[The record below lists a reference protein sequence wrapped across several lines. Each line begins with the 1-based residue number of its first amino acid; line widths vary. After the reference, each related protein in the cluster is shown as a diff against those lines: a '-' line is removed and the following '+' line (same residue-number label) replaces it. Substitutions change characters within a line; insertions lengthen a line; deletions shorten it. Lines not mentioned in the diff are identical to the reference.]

1 MNVAGEAAERGD
13 RTGDVRIIGSTHRT
27 GPSRGGLGACSSAAA
42 DVIPSAAVRSSAHSQ
57 AGRLSA
63 RAVLLSLGLCLRS
76 SEAVALEGDV
86 DRIVL
91 DYSAASECPSS
102 DQLLRQIVSYTT
114 KWTLA
119 QPEEPARR
127 FVVRIA
133 RREDRYEGRL
143 DLREAGGDAASRELQ
158 ADDCADVVLG
168 IAIAIATAIDPHAAL
183 GREMPPADGP
193 DTRAPVDPPEPDVLS
208 PAPPTTPAERP
219 RRPAPKAARVDRL
232 AASIGARTEAT
243 SAVSGVLAVVNVYVE
258 AEWSAPI
265 ARLPSLRPVLRVGF
279 RRSFTRTSRVGETE
293 ADIYWSAGQIEA
305 CPTRL
310 MVTAHLSMEA
320 CLGSNVGVLSAEARD
335 IPAAGIT
342 HRFWF
347 DYGVVAAAR
356 WQVHPNLFL
365 EAVGAGWFPLT
376 RDRLRVEPDGVVTEA
391 PAIGLS
397 GGGGAGWRF

>member
-1 MNVAGEAAERGD
+1 M
-13 RTGDVRIIGSTHRT
+13 
-27 GPSRGGLGACSSAAA
+27 
-42 DVIPSAAVRSSAHSQ
+42 RSSAHSQ

-63 RAVLLSLGLCLRS
+63 RAAILSLGLCLRS
-76 SEAVALEGDV
+76 SEAAALEGDV

-114 KWTLA
+114 NWTLA
-119 QPEEPARR
+119 QPEESARR

-143 DLREAGGDAASRELQ
+143 DLREANGDAASRELE

-183 GREMPPADGP
+183 GREMPAANVPV
-193 DTRAPVDPPEPDVLS
+193 TRAPVDPPEPEVLS
-208 PAPPTTPAERP
+208 PPLRTTPAERP
-219 RRPAPKAARVDRL
+219 RRPAPKAARIDRI
-232 AASIGARTEAT
+232 AASIGARTEAN

-258 AEWSAPI
+258 AEWSAPV
-265 ARLPSLRPVLRVGF
+265 ARLPLRPVLRVGV

-305 CPTRL
+305 CPIRF
-310 MVTAHLSMEA
+310 MVTAHFSMEA

-335 IPAAGIT
+335 IPAAGVT

-365 EAVGAGWFPLT
+365 EVVGGGWLPLT